1 MLSRLSDEKG
11 QGMIELILAV
21 VLITVALLALM
32 ASYDSAFMSIHKSA
46 RTNAAAALAESQL
59 ELYSSVYG
67 DTSTTTT
74 TTGGTTT
81 TITLPLADVGLSSSL
96 LSTAKSSDAFYSTD
110 ENSLSPSGTDVTSSS
125 CTTTLA
131 QCKPVQTVT
140 GLDGKTYRVETF
152 IRDVSQSLTCTTATT
167 TTTCGTS
174 ALERDVTVIVRDPNT
189 SGTPKVYTATAAFD
203 CGPRNGT
210 VTTSD
215 WCPS

>member
-152 IRDVSQSLTCTTATT
+152 IRDVAQGLTCTTATKT
-167 TTTCGTS
+167 TT
-174 ALERDVTVIVRDPNT
+174 
-189 SGTPKVYTATAAFD
+189 
-203 CGPRNGT
+203 
-210 VTTSD
+210 
-215 WCPS
+215 

>member
-1 MLSRLSDEKG
+1 MLPRLTDEKG

-96 LSTAKSSDAFYSTD
+96 LATAKANDAYYGTD
-110 ENSLSPSGTDVTSSS
+110 EASLSPTGTDVTASS
-125 CTTTLA
+125 CTTSLA

-140 GLDGKTYRVETF
+140 GTDGKTYRVETF
-152 IRDVSQSLTCTTATT
+152 IRDVAQSLTCTTATT

-189 SGTPKVYTATAAFD
+189 SGAPKVYTATAAFD